1 MNGIAPMHEKGAAPF
16 LILSRTGDSGNGEE
30 RSAHS
35 SLSHESSVARRIRT
49 ARADVDSFRPTTTE
63 FANLFESR

>member
-16 LILSRTGDSGNGEE
+16 LSRTGDSGNGEE

-49 ARADVDSFRPTTTE
+49 ARADVDSFRPTITE